1 MGVPKSYNRT
11 NPVILQKQ
19 KCLSFARLFSKM
31 SPSEELTA
39 LLLPLESIE
48 KKQNSPIKTVT
59 EEIVGSEHKLCKSS
73 RPGGGVNLKTENEHY
88 KVNKEDSLKPP
99 FSAST

>member
-1 MGVPKSYNRT
+1 
-11 NPVILQKQ
+11 
-19 KCLSFARLFSKM
+19 M

-48 KKQNSPIKTVT
+48 KKTEFTQEIPIRTVT

-88 KVNKEDSLKPP
+88 KVNKEDSLKPS

>member
-1 MGVPKSYNRT
+1 MAGGKVGVPKSYNRT

-48 KKQNSPIKTVT
+48 KKTEFTQEIPIRTVT
-59 EEIVGSEHKLCKSS
+59 EEIVGSEHKLGK
-73 RPGGGVNLKTENEHY
+73 K
-88 KVNKEDSLKPP
+88 
-99 FSAST
+99 F

>member
-1 MGVPKSYNRT
+1 MIETLMIVSDRIVSDRIVSYPPKSYNRT

-19 KCLSFARLFSKM
+19 KCLSLARLFSKM

-48 KKQNSPIKTVT
+48 KKQNSPKKYQLVQ
-59 EEIVGSEHKLCKSS
+59 
-73 RPGGGVNLKTENEHY
+73 
-88 KVNKEDSLKPP
+88 
-99 FSAST
+99 